1 MDTSILR
8 RCSEIPTTPEAL
20 KKENHLPPLK
30 SPRPFSTFLNR
41 QHSTSS
47 LTLLDLQLAAA
58 DQSGSSHAWSSRRS
72 KDRPA
77 SPRCIQKELE
87 AILSSAYPP
96 VKPTKGTRSTKKSDP
111 LSSLSDHTPSS
122 SRVKKT
128 HKIRNREADGGMSQ
142 DSGHSVTSRRRSAN
156 INNDTMSLSS
166 SSDRASAPR
175 RAKKVESVRDLSPV
189 PRSRG
194 MWDSFS
200 RLSAHIRPGPTTAPS
215 ADRKADAMS
224 ASDHGPS
231 ATRRKSGRG
240 ATSFPPSHLITATP
254 KRRVRFEMN
263 EIDYFEYE
271 GATEEEKEDFVT
283 SKVDSKRGR
292 QEAVAECKLY
302 SERNQDWVRGIEFVH
317 ASPLKSSF
325 SHASAD
331 LTKDDA
337 LRAISESEARGLE
350 FKCSQLL
357 SRHQKWAVS
366 SVLARQVQLKLEDS
380 SIDHRWEQLR
390 ARIASVSK
398 CSADFARLLAEVDAT
413 IAAAIHNE

>member
-20 KKENHLPPLK
+20 KREHQLPPLK
-30 SPRPFSTFLNR
+30 APRPFSTFLNK

-47 LTLLDLQLAAA
+47 LTLFDLQLAA
-58 DQSGSSHAWSSRRS
+58 DQSGGSHAWSTRRS

-77 SPRCIQKELE
+77 SPRSVQKELE
-87 AILSSAYPP
+87 ALLSSAACPP
-96 VKPTKGTRSTKKSDP
+96 AKPTKGKRSTKKSDA

-128 HKIRNREADGGMSQ
+128 QKIKTRDTDGVIAQ
-142 DSGHSVTSRRRSAN
+142 DSGHTVTSRRRSAK
-156 INNDTMSLSS
+156 INDTMSLPS
-166 SSDRASAPR
+166 SSDRTSTSR
-175 RAKKVESVRDLSPV
+175 SSKKVESVRDLSPV

-200 RLSAHIRPGPTTAPS
+200 RLSAHIRPGPTTAPL
-215 ADRKADAMS
+215 ADLKADAMS
-224 ASDHGPS
+224 TSDHGPS
-231 ATRRKSGRG
+231 ATRRKSGRK
-240 ATSFPPSHLITATP
+240 AAPSPPSHFITATP

-263 EIDYFEYE
+263 EIDYFEYD

-302 SERNQDWVRGIEFVH
+302 SERNQDWVRGIEFMH
-317 ASPLKSSF
+317 ASPLKSSLN
-325 SHASAD
+325 HASAD

-380 SIDHRWEQLR
+380 SIDYRWEQLR

-398 CSADFARLLAEVDAT
+398 CSADFARLLAEVDAK